1 MQVALVGLGVMGKN
15 LALNLIEKGL
25 TLVAY
30 DKNPDAGAELLS
42 CAKALGLADRLHIVS
57 DLNDMV
63 RRLEPPR
70 SILLLVPA
78 GELVDK
84 VCTELA
90 EAGVECDDIIVDCG
104 NSNYK
109 DGISR
114 KLKFQNKF
122 EFATMGI
129 SGGAEGARHGPAMM
143 ASGSEGGWERVE
155 PWFEKVAASYKGES
169 CFARVGQSASG
180 HFVKMVHNGIEYAL
194 MQLIAEMY
202 QLLRLGTNRTPKKVA
217 DIFNDWSEGTLNS
230 YLLSIS
236 SHILS
241 LETTEGEPLVDLIDN
256 KVGAK
261 GTGLWTAQNA
271 LELGI
276 AVPSLVAAVQARHL
290 TNTCDTHAAKEMTYA
305 AKATNTVEL
314 DLEELKDAFTLASL
328 LAYRQG
334 LALIKGASR
343 AHQWKVDLAK
353 TLQTWRAGCI
363 IRADYLDNVA
373 EGVEFID
380 SMQRESAA
388 LRKVTG
394 AAVASGLAFPVLT
407 ATQTYIATLTTPSNG
422 HLVQAQRDYFGE
434 HGIKTHSGEVCH
446 LTDLVDIDEKVR

>member
-42 CAKALGLADRLHIVS
+42 CAKTLGLADRLHIVS

-90 EAGVECDDIIVDCG
+90 EAGVDCDDIIVDCG

-114 KLKFQNKF
+114 KLKYQNKF

-202 QLLRLGTNRTPKKVA
+202 QLLRLGTNRSPKEVS
-217 DIFNDWSEGTLNS
+217 DIFNEWSEGTLNS

-305 AKATNTVEL
+305 AKSTDSVDL
-314 DLEELKDAFTLASL
+314 DLDELKDAFTLASL

-343 AHQWKVDLAK
+343 AHQWKVDLSK

-373 EGVEFID
+373 DGVEFID

-434 HGIKTHSGEVCH
+434 HGIKTHSGEICH
-446 LTDLVDIDEKVR
+446 LTDLVEIDEKVR

>member
-42 CAKALGLADRLHIVS
+42 CAKTLGLADRLHIVS

-90 EAGVECDDIIVDCG
+90 EAGVDCDDIIVDCG

-114 KLKFQNKF
+114 KLKYQNKF

-202 QLLRLGTNRTPKKVA
+202 QLLRLGTNRSPKEVA

-290 TNTCDTHAAKEMTYA
+290 TNTCDTHAAKEMTYV
-305 AKATNTVEL
+305 AKATDSVDL
-314 DLEELKDAFTLASL
+314 DLDELKDAFTLASL

-343 AHQWKVDLAK
+343 AHQWKVDLSK

-434 HGIKTHSGEVCH
+434 HGIKTHSGEICH
-446 LTDLVDIDEKVR
+446 LTDLVEIDEKVR

>member
-42 CAKALGLADRLHIVS
+42 CAKTLGLADRLHIVS

-90 EAGVECDDIIVDCG
+90 EAGVDCDDIIVDCG

-114 KLKFQNKF
+114 KLKYQNKF

-202 QLLRLGTNRTPKKVA
+202 QLLRLGTNRSPKEVA
-217 DIFNDWSEGTLNS
+217 DIFNEWSEGTLNS

-305 AKATNTVEL
+305 AKATDTVDL
-314 DLEELKDAFTLASL
+314 DLAELKDAFTLASL

-343 AHQWKVDLAK
+343 AHQWKVDLSK

-434 HGIKTHSGEVCH
+434 HGIKTHSGEICH
-446 LTDLVDIDEKVR
+446 LTDLVEIDEKVR

>member
-15 LALNLIEKGL
+15 LALNLIEKGI

-30 DKNPDAGAELLS
+30 DKNPNAGEELLS
-42 CAKALGLADRLHIVS
+42 CAKSQGMADKLHIVS
-57 DLNDMV
+57 DLGDMV
-63 RRLEPPR
+63 RRLEAPR

-78 GELVDK
+78 GELVDA
-84 VCTELA
+84 VCNELI
-90 EAGVECDDIIVDCG
+90 EAGVQCSDIIVDCG

-109 DGISR
+109 DGINR
-114 KLKFQNKF
+114 KLKYQDKF

-155 PWFEKVAASYKGES
+155 PWFTKVAASYKGES

-194 MQLIAEMY
+194 MQLIAEVY
-202 QLLRLGTNRTPKKVA
+202 QLLRHGTNRSPKEIA
-217 DIFNDWSEGTLNS
+217 EIFNEWSQGQLNS

-241 LETTEGEPLVDLIDN
+241 LENSHNVPLVDLIDN

-290 TNTCDTHAAKEMTYA
+290 TNACNTTAAQEMTYSA
-305 AKATNTVEL
+305 QNTTQVDIDL
-314 DLEELKDAFTLASL
+314 DELKDAFTLASL

-343 AHQWKVDLAK
+343 THQWKVDLAK

-363 IRADYLDNVA
+363 IRADYLDSVA
-373 EGVEFID
+373 QGVEFID
-380 SMQRESAA
+380 TLEKESLAM
-388 LRKVTG
+388 RKVTG
-394 AAVASGLAFPVLT
+394 QAVMTGLAFPVLS
-407 ATQTYIATLTTPSNG
+407 ATQTYLATLTTPSNG

-434 HGIKTHSGEVCH
+434 HGIKTHSGETCH
-446 LTDLVDIDEKVR
+446 LTDLVDIDAKVR

>member
-90 EAGVECDDIIVDCG
+90 EAGVDCDDIIVDCG

-114 KLKFQNKF
+114 KLKYQNKF

-202 QLLRLGTNRTPKKVA
+202 QLLRLGTNRSPKEVA
-217 DIFNDWSEGTLNS
+217 DIFNEWSEGTLNS

-305 AKATNTVEL
+305 AKATDTVDL
-314 DLEELKDAFTLASL
+314 DLAELKDAFTLASL

-343 AHQWKVDLAK
+343 AHQWKVDLSK

-407 ATQTYIATLTTPSNG
+407 ATQTYLATLTTPSNG

-434 HGIKTHSGEVCH
+434 HGIKTHSGEICH
-446 LTDLVDIDEKVR
+446 LTDLVEIDEKVR

>member
-15 LALNLIEKGL
+15 LALNLIEQGL

-30 DKNPDAGAELLS
+30 DRNPDAGAELLS
-42 CAKALGLADRLHIVS
+42 CAQSLGLAERLHIVS
-57 DLNDMV
+57 DLGDMI
-63 RRLEPPR
+63 RRLETPR

-78 GELVDK
+78 GELVDR
-84 VCTELA
+84 VCSDLV
-90 EAGVECDDIIVDCG
+90 EAGVDKDDIIIDCG

-109 DGISR
+109 DGIAR
-114 KLKFQNKF
+114 KLKYQNKF

-143 ASGSEGGWERVE
+143 ASGSEGGWERII
-155 PWFEKVAASYKGES
+155 PWFEKVAASYNGDS

-202 QLLRLGTNRTPKKVA
+202 QLLRHGTGRTPKEVA
-217 DIFNDWSEGTLNS
+217 EVFKSWSEGQLNS

-236 SHILS
+236 SHILE
-241 LETTEGEPLVDLIDN
+241 LETDNKESLVDLIDN

-290 TNTCDTHAAKEMTYA
+290 TNTIDTHAAKEMTYA
-305 AKATNTVEL
+305 SQQTANIDIDL
-314 DLEELKDAFTLASL
+314 DELKSAFYLASL
-328 LAYRQG
+328 LCYRQG

-343 AHQWKVDLAK
+343 AHQWKVDLGK

-363 IRADYLDNVA
+363 IRADYLDDIA

-380 SMQRESAA
+380 TLQAESLA

-394 AAVASGLAFPVLT
+394 LALSSGLAFPVLSS
-407 ATQTYIATLTTPSNG
+407 TQTYIATLSTPSNG

-434 HGIKTHSGEVCH
+434 HGIKTHSGETCH
-446 LTDLVDIDEKVR
+446 LTDLVEIDAKVR

>member
-15 LALNLIEKGL
+15 LALNLIEKGI

-30 DKNPDAGAELLS
+30 DKNPNAGEELLS
-42 CAKALGLADRLHIVS
+42 CAKSQGMADKLHIVS
-57 DLNDMV
+57 DLGDMV
-63 RRLEPPR
+63 RRLETPR

-78 GELVDK
+78 GELVDA
-84 VCTELA
+84 VCNELI
-90 EAGVECDDIIVDCG
+90 EAGVQCSDIIVDCG

-109 DGISR
+109 DGINR
-114 KLKFQNKF
+114 KLKYQDKF

-155 PWFEKVAASYKGES
+155 PWFTKVAASYKGES

-194 MQLIAEMY
+194 MQLIAEVY
-202 QLLRLGTNRTPKKVA
+202 QLLRHGTKRSPKEIA
-217 DIFNDWSEGTLNS
+217 EIFNEWSQGQLNS

-241 LETTEGEPLVDLIDN
+241 LENSQNVPLVDLIDN

-290 TNTCDTHAAKEMTYA
+290 TNACNTTAAQEMTYSA
-305 AKATNTVEL
+305 QNTTQADIDL
-314 DLEELKDAFTLASL
+314 DELKDAFTLASL

-343 AHQWKVDLAK
+343 THQWKVDLAK

-363 IRADYLDNVA
+363 IRADYLDSVA
-373 EGVEFID
+373 QGVEFID
-380 SMQRESAA
+380 TLEKESLAM
-388 LRKVTG
+388 RKVTG
-394 AAVASGLAFPVLT
+394 QAVMTGLAFPVLS
-407 ATQTYIATLTTPSNG
+407 ATQTYLATLTTPSNG

-434 HGIKTHSGEVCH
+434 HGIKTHSGETCH
-446 LTDLVDIDEKVR
+446 LTDLVDIDAKVR

>member
-90 EAGVECDDIIVDCG
+90 EAGVDCDDIIVDCG

-114 KLKFQNKF
+114 KLKYQNKF

-202 QLLRLGTNRTPKKVA
+202 QLLRLGTNRSPKEVA
-217 DIFNDWSEGTLNS
+217 DIFNEWSEGTLNS

-290 TNTCDTHAAKEMTYA
+290 TNTCDTHAAKEMTYV
-305 AKATNTVEL
+305 AKATDSVDL
-314 DLEELKDAFTLASL
+314 DLDELKDAFTLASL

-343 AHQWKVDLAK
+343 AHQWKVDLSK

-434 HGIKTHSGEVCH
+434 HGIKTHSGEICH
-446 LTDLVDIDEKVR
+446 LTDLVEIDEKVR

>member
-30 DKNPDAGAELLS
+30 DKNPDAGEDLLS
-42 CAKALGLADRLHIVS
+42 CAKAQGMADRLHIVS

-63 RRLEPPR
+63 RRLAAPR

-78 GELVDK
+78 GELVDA
-84 VCTELA
+84 VCNELV

-114 KLKFQNKF
+114 KLKYQNKF

-194 MQLIAEMY
+194 MQLIAEVY
-202 QLLRLGTNRTPKKVA
+202 QLLRLGTGRSAQQVA
-217 DIFNDWSEGTLNS
+217 EIFNQWSEGELNS

-241 LETTEGEPLVDLIDN
+241 LETDADEALVDLIDN

-290 TNTCDTHAAKEMTYA
+290 TNTGDTHAAKEMTYA
-305 AKATNTVEL
+305 AKSTSPVDIDL
-314 DLEELKDAFTLASL
+314 DELKQAFMLASL

-343 AHQWKVDLAK
+343 AHQWKVDLSK

-363 IRADYLDNVA
+363 IRADYLDNIA
-373 EGVEFID
+373 QGVEFID
-380 SMQRESAA
+380 TLGDEALS
-388 LRKVTG
+388 LRKITG
-394 AAVASGLAFPVLT
+394 QAMMSGLAFPVLSS
-407 ATQTYIATLTTPSNG
+407 TQTYLATLTTPSNG

-446 LTDLVDIDEKVR
+446 LTDLVEIDAKVR

>member
-15 LALNLIEKGL
+15 LALNLIEKGI

-30 DKNPDAGAELLS
+30 DKNPNAGEELLS
-42 CAKALGLADRLHIVS
+42 CAKSQGMADKLHIVS
-57 DLNDMV
+57 DLGDMV
-63 RRLEPPR
+63 RRLETPR

-78 GELVDK
+78 GELVDA
-84 VCTELA
+84 VCNELI
-90 EAGVECDDIIVDCG
+90 EAGVQCSDIIVDCG

-109 DGISR
+109 DGINR
-114 KLKFQNKF
+114 KLKYQDKF

-155 PWFEKVAASYKGES
+155 PWFTKVAASYKGES

-194 MQLIAEMY
+194 MQLIAEVY
-202 QLLRLGTNRTPKKVA
+202 QLLRHGTKRSPKEIA
-217 DIFNDWSEGTLNS
+217 EIFNEWSQGQLNS

-241 LETTEGEPLVDLIDN
+241 LENSQNVPLVDLIDN

-290 TNTCDTHAAKEMTYA
+290 TNACNTTAAQEMTYSVQ
-305 AKATNTVEL
+305 NTTQVDVDL
-314 DLEELKDAFTLASL
+314 DELKDAFTLASL

-343 AHQWKVDLAK
+343 THQWKVDLAK

-363 IRADYLDNVA
+363 IRADYLDSVA
-373 EGVEFID
+373 QGVEFID
-380 SMQRESAA
+380 TLEKESLAM
-388 LRKVTG
+388 RKVTG
-394 AAVASGLAFPVLT
+394 QAVMTGLAFPVLS
-407 ATQTYIATLTTPSNG
+407 ATQTYLATLTTPSNG

-434 HGIKTHSGEVCH
+434 HGIKTHSGETCH
-446 LTDLVDIDEKVR
+446 LTDLVDIDAKVR

>member
-15 LALNLIEKGL
+15 LALNLIEQGM

-30 DKNPDAGAELLS
+30 DKNPDAGEELLS
-42 CAKALGLADRLHIVS
+42 CAKSQGMADRLHIVS
-57 DLNDMV
+57 DLGDMV
-63 RRLEPPR
+63 KRLTPPR
-70 SILLLVPA
+70 SVLLLVPA

-84 VCTELA
+84 VCNELV
-90 EAGVECDDIIVDCG
+90 EAGVDCNDIIVDCG

-114 KLKFQNKF
+114 KLKYQNKF

-202 QLLRLGTNRTPKKVA
+202 QLLRLGTNRTPHEVA
-217 DIFNDWSEGTLNS
+217 EIFNQWSEGALNS

-241 LETTEGEPLVDLIDN
+241 LETDAGEALVDLIDN

-290 TNTCDTHAAKEMTYA
+290 TNTADTHAAKEMTYA
-305 AKATNTVEL
+305 AKATTLIEL
-314 DLEELKDAFTLASL
+314 DLDELKDAFMFASL

-343 AHQWKVDLAK
+343 AHQWKVDLSK

-363 IRADYLDNVA
+363 IRADYLDNIA

-380 SMQRESAA
+380 TLETESLA
-388 LRKVTG
+388 LRKITG
-394 AAVASGLAFPVLT
+394 QAMMTGLAFPVLSS
-407 ATQTYIATLTTPSNG
+407 TQTYFATLTTPSNG

-434 HGIKTHSGEVCH
+434 HGIKTRCGDVCH
-446 LTDLVDIDEKVR
+446 LTDLVEIDAKVR

>member
-15 LALNLIEKGL
+15 LALNLIEKGI

-30 DKNPDAGAELLS
+30 DKNPHAGEELLS
-42 CAKALGLADRLHIVS
+42 CAKSQGMADRLHIVS
-57 DLNDMV
+57 DLRDMV
-63 RRLEPPR
+63 RRLEAPR

-78 GELVDK
+78 GELVDA
-84 VCTELA
+84 VCNELV
-90 EAGVECDDIIVDCG
+90 EAGVECNDIIVDCG

-109 DGISR
+109 DGITR
-114 KLKFQNKF
+114 KLKYQNKF

-143 ASGSEGGWERVE
+143 ASGSEGGWGRIE
-155 PWFEKVAASYKGES
+155 PWFEKAAASFNGES

-194 MQLIAEMY
+194 MQLIAEVY
-202 QLLRLGTNRTPKKVA
+202 QLLRIGTGRSPKEVA
-217 DIFNDWSEGTLNS
+217 EIFNDWSQGQLNS

-241 LETTEGEPLVDLIDN
+241 LENQNNVPLADLIDN

-290 TNTCDTHAAKEMTYA
+290 TNACNTTAAQEMSYA
-305 AKATNTVEL
+305 AKSTNNVDI
-314 DLEELKDAFTLASL
+314 DLEELKDAFLLASL

-343 AHQWKVDLAK
+343 THQWKVDLSK

-363 IRADYLDNVA
+363 IRADYLDSVA
-373 EGVEFID
+373 QGVEFID
-380 SMQRESAA
+380 TLEKESNS
-388 LRKVTG
+388 LRKITG
-394 AAVASGLAFPVLT
+394 QAVMTGLAFPVLG
-407 ATQTYIATLTTPSNG
+407 ATQTYLATLTTPSNG

-434 HGIKTHSGEVCH
+434 HGVKTHSGEACH
-446 LTDLVDIDEKVR
+446 LTDLVDLDAKVR

>member
-90 EAGVECDDIIVDCG
+90 EAGVDCNDIIVDCG

-114 KLKFQNKF
+114 KLKYQNKF

-202 QLLRLGTNRTPKKVA
+202 QLLRLGTNRSPKEVA
-217 DIFNDWSEGTLNS
+217 DIFNEWSEGTLNS

-305 AKATNTVEL
+305 AKATDTVDL
-314 DLEELKDAFTLASL
+314 DLAELKDAFTLASL

-343 AHQWKVDLAK
+343 AHQWKVDLSK

-434 HGIKTHSGEVCH
+434 HGIKTHSGEICH

>member
-202 QLLRLGTNRTPKKVA
+202 QLLRLGTNRTPKEVA
-217 DIFNDWSEGTLNS
+217 QIFNDWSEGTLNS

>member
-15 LALNLIEKGL
+15 IALNLIEQGI

-30 DKNPDAGAELLS
+30 DKNPHAGEELIS
-42 CAKALGLADRLHIVS
+42 CAKAEGMADRLHIVS
-57 DLNDMV
+57 DLGDMV
-63 RRLEPPR
+63 RRLEAPR

-78 GELVDK
+78 GELVDA
-84 VCTELA
+84 VCNDLVD
-90 EAGVECDDIIVDCG
+90 AGVECNDIIIDCG

-109 DGISR
+109 DGITR
-114 KLKFQNKF
+114 KLKYQNKF

-143 ASGSEGGWERVE
+143 ASGSEGGWGRIE
-155 PWFEKVAASYKGES
+155 PWFEKVAASYNGTS

-194 MQLIAEMY
+194 MQLIAEVY
-202 QLLRLGTNRTPKKVA
+202 QLLRLGTNRSPKEVA
-217 DIFNDWSEGTLNS
+217 EIFNQWSEGHLNS
-230 YLLSIS
+230 YLLAIT

-241 LETTEGEPLVDLIDN
+241 LESDKQVPIVDLIDN

-290 TNTCDTHAAKEMTYA
+290 TNASDTTAAQEMTYA
-305 AKATNTVEL
+305 SKSTTSVDVDL
-314 DLEELKDAFTLASL
+314 DELKDAFTLASL

-343 AHQWKVDLAK
+343 THQWKVDLSK

-373 EGVEFID
+373 QGVEYID
-380 SMQRESAA
+380 SLDKEANS
-388 LRKVTG
+388 LRKITG
-394 AAVASGLAFPVLT
+394 QAIMSGLAFPVLS
-407 ATQTYIATLTTPSNG
+407 ASQTYLATLTTPSNG

-434 HGIKTHSGEVCH
+434 HGIKTHSGETCH
-446 LTDLVDIDEKVR
+446 LTDLVAIDAKVR

>member
-90 EAGVECDDIIVDCG
+90 EAGVDCDDIIVDCG

-114 KLKFQNKF
+114 KLKYQNKF

-202 QLLRLGTNRTPKKVA
+202 QLLRLGTNRSPKEVA
-217 DIFNDWSEGTLNS
+217 DIFNEWSEGTLNS

-305 AKATNTVEL
+305 AKATDTV
-314 DLEELKDAFTLASL
+314 DLGLAELKDAFTLASL

-343 AHQWKVDLAK
+343 AHQWKVDLSK

-434 HGIKTHSGEVCH
+434 HGIKTHSGEICH
-446 LTDLVDIDEKVR
+446 LTDLVEIDEKVR

>member
-202 QLLRLGTNRTPKKVA
+202 QLLRLGTNRTPKEVA

-314 DLEELKDAFTLASL
+314 DLEELKDAFTMASL

>member
-15 LALNLIEKGL
+15 LALNLIEKGI

-30 DKNPDAGAELLS
+30 DKNPNAGEELLS
-42 CAKALGLADRLHIVS
+42 CAKSQGMAEKLHIVS
-57 DLNDMV
+57 DFRDMV
-63 RRLEPPR
+63 RRLEAPR

-78 GELVDK
+78 GELVDA
-84 VCTELA
+84 VCSELV
-90 EAGVECDDIIVDCG
+90 EAGVECNDIIVDCG

-109 DGISR
+109 DGITR
-114 KLKFQNKF
+114 KLKYQNKF

-143 ASGSEGGWERVE
+143 ASGSEGGWGRIE
-155 PWFEKVAASYKGES
+155 PWFEKVAASYNGES

-194 MQLIAEMY
+194 MQLIAEVY
-202 QLLRLGTNRTPKKVA
+202 QLLRLGTGRSPREVA
-217 DIFNDWSEGTLNS
+217 DILNDWSEGQLNS

-241 LETTEGEPLVDLIDN
+241 LEDDNNVPLVDLIDN

-290 TNTCDTHAAKEMTYA
+290 TNACNTTAAQEMTYA
-305 AKATNTVEL
+305 AKSTNQVDIDL
-314 DLEELKDAFTLASL
+314 DELKDAFTLASL

-343 AHQWKVDLAK
+343 THQWKVDLSK

-363 IRADYLDNVA
+363 IRAGYLDSVA
-373 EGVEFID
+373 QGVTFID
-380 SMQRESAA
+380 TLEIEAQA

-394 AAVASGLAFPVLT
+394 QAIMTGLAFPVLG
-407 ATQTYIATLTTPSNG
+407 ASQTYLATLTTPSNG

-434 HGIKTHSGEVCH
+434 HGVKTHSGETCH
-446 LTDLVDIDEKVR
+446 LTDLVDIDAKVR

>member
-90 EAGVECDDIIVDCG
+90 EAGVDCDDIIVDCG

-114 KLKFQNKF
+114 KLKYQNKF

-169 CFARVGQSASG
+169 WFERVGQSASG

-202 QLLRLGTNRTPKKVA
+202 QLLRLGTNRSPKEVA
-217 DIFNDWSEGTLNS
+217 DIFNEWSEGTLNS

-305 AKATNTVEL
+305 AKATDTVDL
-314 DLEELKDAFTLASL
+314 DLAELKDAFTLASL

-343 AHQWKVDLAK
+343 AHQWKVDLSK

-394 AAVASGLAFPVLT
+394 AAVSSGLAFPVLT

-434 HGIKTHSGEVCH
+434 HGIKTHSGEICH
-446 LTDLVDIDEKVR
+446 LTDLVEIDEKVR

>member
-15 LALNLIEKGL
+15 LALNLIGKGL

-30 DKNPDAGAELLS
+30 DTNPDAGEELLS
-42 CAKALGLADRLHIVS
+42 CAKSQGMAERLHIVS
-57 DLNDMV
+57 DLHDMV
-63 RRLEPPR
+63 RRLETPR

-84 VCTELA
+84 VCHDLVD
-90 EAGVECDDIIVDCG
+90 AGVSKDDIIIDCG

-109 DGISR
+109 DGIAR

-143 ASGSEGGWERVE
+143 ASGSEGGWERIE
-155 PWFEKVAASYKGES
+155 PWFEKVAASYNGDS

-194 MQLIAEMY
+194 MQLIAETY
-202 QLLRLGTNRTPKKVA
+202 QLLRLGAGKTPQQIA
-217 DIFNDWSEGTLNS
+217 EIFDTWAEGELNS

-236 SHILS
+236 SHILK
-241 LETTEGEPLVDLIDN
+241 LATKDNTPLVDLIDN

-290 TNTCDTHAAKEMTYA
+290 TNTGDTHAAKEMTYA
-305 AKATNTVEL
+305 AKQTDSIDIDIDQL
-314 DLEELKDAFTLASL
+314 QQAFHLASL
-328 LAYRQG
+328 LCYRQG

-343 AHQWKVDLAK
+343 NHQWKVDLNK

-363 IRADYLDNVA
+363 IRADYLDQIA
-373 EGVEFID
+373 QGVEFID
-380 SMQRESAA
+380 TLDEQAKA
-388 LRKVTG
+388 LRSVTG
-394 AAVASGLAFPVLT
+394 AAVTTGLAFPVLC
-407 ATQTYIATLTTPSNG
+407 ATQNYLATLSTPSNG

-434 HGIKTHSGEVCH
+434 HGIKTHTGELCH
-446 LTDLVDIDEKVR
+446 LTDLVDIDAKVR

>member
-15 LALNLIEKGL
+15 LALNLIEKGI

-30 DKNPDAGAELLS
+30 DKNPHAGEELLS
-42 CAKALGLADRLHIVS
+42 CAKSQGMADRLHIVS
-57 DLNDMV
+57 DLRDMV
-63 RRLEPPR
+63 RRLEAPR

-78 GELVDK
+78 GELVDA
-84 VCTELA
+84 VCNELV
-90 EAGVECDDIIVDCG
+90 EAGVECNDIIVDCG

-109 DGISR
+109 DGITR
-114 KLKFQNKF
+114 KLKYQNKF

-143 ASGSEGGWERVE
+143 ASGSEGGWGRIE
-155 PWFEKVAASYKGES
+155 PWFEKAAASFNGES

-194 MQLIAEMY
+194 MQLIAEVY
-202 QLLRLGTNRTPKKVA
+202 QLLRIGTGRSPKEVA
-217 DIFNDWSEGTLNS
+217 EIFNDWSQGQLNS

-241 LETTEGEPLVDLIDN
+241 LENQNNVPLADLIDN

-290 TNTCDTHAAKEMTYA
+290 TNACNTTAAQEMSYA
-305 AKATNTVEL
+305 AKSTNNVDI
-314 DLEELKDAFTLASL
+314 DLEELKDAFLLASL

-343 AHQWKVDLAK
+343 THQWKVDLSK

-363 IRADYLDNVA
+363 IRADYLYSVA
-373 EGVEFID
+373 QGVEFID
-380 SMQRESAA
+380 TLEKESNS
-388 LRKVTG
+388 LRKITG
-394 AAVASGLAFPVLT
+394 QAVMTGLAFPVLG
-407 ATQTYIATLTTPSNG
+407 ATQTYLATLTTPSNG

-434 HGIKTHSGEVCH
+434 HGVKTHSGEACH
-446 LTDLVDIDEKVR
+446 LTDLVDLDAKVR

>member
-90 EAGVECDDIIVDCG
+90 EAGVDCDDIIVDCG

-114 KLKFQNKF
+114 KLKYQNKF

-202 QLLRLGTNRTPKKVA
+202 QLLRLGTNRSPKEVA
-217 DIFNDWSEGTLNS
+217 DIFNEWSEGTLNS

-305 AKATNTVEL
+305 AKATGTVDL
-314 DLEELKDAFTLASL
+314 DLAELKDAFTLASL

-343 AHQWKVDLAK
+343 AHQWKVDLSK

-434 HGIKTHSGEVCH
+434 HGIKTHSVEICH
-446 LTDLVDIDEKVR
+446 LTDLVEIDEKVR

>member
-15 LALNLIEKGL
+15 LALNLIEKGI

-30 DKNPDAGAELLS
+30 DKNPNAGEELLS
-42 CAKALGLADRLHIVS
+42 CAKSQGIADKLHIVS
-57 DLNDMV
+57 DLGDMV
-63 RRLEPPR
+63 RRLEAPR

-78 GELVDK
+78 GELVDA
-84 VCTELA
+84 VCNELI
-90 EAGVECDDIIVDCG
+90 EAGVQCSDIIVDCG

-109 DGISR
+109 DGINR
-114 KLKFQNKF
+114 KLKYQDKF

-155 PWFEKVAASYKGES
+155 PWFTKVAASYKGES

-194 MQLIAEMY
+194 MQLIAEVY
-202 QLLRLGTNRTPKKVA
+202 QLLRHGTNRSPKEIA
-217 DIFNDWSEGTLNS
+217 EIFNEWSQGQLNS

-241 LETTEGEPLVDLIDN
+241 LENSHNMPLVDLIDN

-290 TNTCDTHAAKEMTYA
+290 TNACNTTAAQEMTYSA
-305 AKATNTVEL
+305 QNTTQVDIDL
-314 DLEELKDAFTLASL
+314 DELKDAFTLASL

-343 AHQWKVDLAK
+343 THQWKVDLAK

-363 IRADYLDNVA
+363 IRADYLDSVA
-373 EGVEFID
+373 QGVEFID
-380 SMQRESAA
+380 TLEKESLAM
-388 LRKVTG
+388 RKVTG
-394 AAVASGLAFPVLT
+394 QAVMTGLAFPVLS
-407 ATQTYIATLTTPSNG
+407 ATQTYLATLTTPSNG

-434 HGIKTHSGEVCH
+434 HGIKTHSGETCH
-446 LTDLVDIDEKVR
+446 LTDLVDIDAKVR

>member
-1 MQVALVGLGVMGKN
+1 
-15 LALNLIEKGL
+15 
-25 TLVAY
+25 
-30 DKNPDAGAELLS
+30 
-42 CAKALGLADRLHIVS
+42 
-57 DLNDMV
+57 
-63 RRLEPPR
+63 
-70 SILLLVPA
+70 
-78 GELVDK
+78 LVDK

-90 EAGVECDDIIVDCG
+90 EAGVDCDDIIVDCG

-114 KLKFQNKF
+114 KLKYQNKF

-202 QLLRLGTNRTPKKVA
+202 QLLRLGTNRSPKEVA
-217 DIFNDWSEGTLNS
+217 DIFNEWSEGTLNS

-305 AKATNTVEL
+305 AKATDTVDL
-314 DLEELKDAFTLASL
+314 DLAELKDAFTLASL

-343 AHQWKVDLAK
+343 AHQWKVDLSK

-434 HGIKTHSGEVCH
+434 HGIKTHSGEICH
-446 LTDLVDIDEKVR
+446 LTDLVEIDEKVR

>member
-15 LALNLIEKGL
+15 LALNLIEKGI

-30 DKNPDAGAELLS
+30 DKNPNAGEELLS
-42 CAKALGLADRLHIVS
+42 CAKSQGMADKLHIVS
-57 DLNDMV
+57 DLGDMV
-63 RRLEPPR
+63 RRLETPR

-78 GELVDK
+78 GELVDA
-84 VCTELA
+84 VCNELI
-90 EAGVECDDIIVDCG
+90 EAGVQCSDIIVDCG

-109 DGISR
+109 DGINR
-114 KLKFQNKF
+114 KLKYQDKF

-155 PWFEKVAASYKGES
+155 PWFTKVAASYKGES

-202 QLLRLGTNRTPKKVA
+202 QLLRHGTNRSPKEIA
-217 DIFNDWSEGTLNS
+217 EIFNEWSQGQLNS

-241 LETTEGEPLVDLIDN
+241 LENSQNVPLVDLIDN

-290 TNTCDTHAAKEMTYA
+290 TNACNTTAAQEMTYNA
-305 AKATNTVEL
+305 QNTTKVDIDL
-314 DLEELKDAFTLASL
+314 DELKDAFTLASL

-343 AHQWKVDLAK
+343 THQWKVDLAK

-363 IRADYLDNVA
+363 IRADYLDSVA
-373 EGVEFID
+373 QGVEFID
-380 SMQRESAA
+380 TLEKESLAM
-388 LRKVTG
+388 RKVTG
-394 AAVASGLAFPVLT
+394 QAVMTGLAFPVLS
-407 ATQTYIATLTTPSNG
+407 ATQTYLATLTTPSNG

-434 HGIKTHSGEVCH
+434 HGIKTHSGETCH
-446 LTDLVDIDEKVR
+446 LTDLVDIDAKVR

>member
-30 DKNPDAGAELLS
+30 DKNTDAGAELLS

-90 EAGVECDDIIVDCG
+90 EAGVDCDDIIVDCG

-114 KLKFQNKF
+114 KLKYQNKF

-202 QLLRLGTNRTPKKVA
+202 QLLRLGTNRSPKEVA
-217 DIFNDWSEGTLNS
+217 DIFNEWSEGTLNS

-305 AKATNTVEL
+305 AKATDTVDL
-314 DLEELKDAFTLASL
+314 DLAELKDAFTLASL

-343 AHQWKVDLAK
+343 AHQWKVDLSK

-434 HGIKTHSGEVCH
+434 HGIKTHSGEICH
-446 LTDLVDIDEKVR
+446 LT

>member
-90 EAGVECDDIIVDCG
+90 EAGVDCDDIIVDCG

-114 KLKFQNKF
+114 KLKYQNKF

-202 QLLRLGTNRTPKKVA
+202 QLLRLGTNRSPKEVA
-217 DIFNDWSEGTLNS
+217 DIFNEWSEGTLNS

-305 AKATNTVEL
+305 AKATDTVDL
-314 DLEELKDAFTLASL
+314 DLAELKDAFTLASL
-328 LAYRQG
+328 FAYRQG

-343 AHQWKVDLAK
+343 AHQWKVDLSK

-434 HGIKTHSGEVCH
+434 HGIKTHSGEICH
-446 LTDLVDIDEKVR
+446 LTDLVEIDEKVR

>member
-15 LALNLIEKGL
+15 LALNLIENGL

-30 DKNPDAGAELLS
+30 DKNPDAGEELLRL
-42 CAKALGLADRLHIVS
+42 AKKECVADKLHIVS
-57 DLNDMV
+57 EIGDMV
-63 RRLEPPR
+63 RRLQSPR

-78 GELVDK
+78 GELVDR
-84 VCTELA
+84 VCSELID
-90 EAGVECDDIIVDCG
+90 AGVSIDDIIIDCG

-109 DGISR
+109 DGIAR
-114 KLKFQNKF
+114 KLKYQNKF

-143 ASGSEGGWERVE
+143 ASGSEGGWERLE
-155 PWFEKVAASYKGES
+155 PWLEKVAASFNKES
-169 CFARVGQSASG
+169 CFARVGKSASG

-194 MQLIAEMY
+194 MQLIAEVY
-202 QLLRLGTNRTPKKVA
+202 QLLRLGTGRSPKEIA
-217 DIFNDWSEGTLNS
+217 AIFDTWGQGELNS

-236 SHILS
+236 GHILS
-241 LETTEGEPLVDLIDN
+241 LETDTADPLVDLIEN

-276 AVPSLVAAVQARHL
+276 AVPALVAAVQARHL
-290 TNTCDTHAAKEMTYA
+290 TKFRDTHAAQEMTYA
-305 AKATNTVEL
+305 DKNTSMVEI
-314 DLEELKDAFTLASL
+314 DLKELEQAFHLASL

-343 AHQWKVDLAK
+343 THQWKVDLAK

-363 IRADYLDNVA
+363 IRADYLDQIA
-373 EGVEFID
+373 LGLGHID
-380 SMQRESAA
+380 TMSEEANA

-394 AAVASGLAFPVLT
+394 QAIMTGLAMPVIS
-407 ATQTYIATLTTPSNG
+407 ASQTYLASLTTPSSG

-434 HGIKTHSGEVCH
+434 HGIKTHSGESCH
-446 LTDLVDIDEKVR
+446 LTDLVEIANKVR

>member
-42 CAKALGLADRLHIVS
+42 CAKTLGLADRLHIVS

-90 EAGVECDDIIVDCG
+90 EAGVDCDDIIVDCG

-114 KLKFQNKF
+114 KLKYQNKF

-202 QLLRLGTNRTPKKVA
+202 QLLRLGTNRSPKEVA
-217 DIFNDWSEGTLNS
+217 DIFNEWSEGTLNS

-305 AKATNTVEL
+305 AKSTDSVDL
-314 DLEELKDAFTLASL
+314 DLDELKDAFTLASL

-343 AHQWKVDLAK
+343 AHQWKVDLSK

-373 EGVEFID
+373 DGVEFID

-422 HLVQAQRDYFGE
+422 HLVQAQRHYFGE
-434 HGIKTHSGEVCH
+434 HGTKTHSGEICH
-446 LTDLVDIDEKVR
+446 LTDLVEIDEKVR

>member
-90 EAGVECDDIIVDCG
+90 EAGVDCDDIIVDCG

-114 KLKFQNKF
+114 KLKYQNKF

-202 QLLRLGTNRTPKKVA
+202 QLLRLGTNRSPKEVA
-217 DIFNDWSEGTLNS
+217 DIFNEWSEGTLNS

-305 AKATNTVEL
+305 AKATDTADL
-314 DLEELKDAFTLASL
+314 DLAELKDAFTLASL

-343 AHQWKVDLAK
+343 AHQWKVDLSK

-434 HGIKTHSGEVCH
+434 HGIKTHSGEICH
-446 LTDLVDIDEKVR
+446 LTDLVEIDEKVR

>member
-90 EAGVECDDIIVDCG
+90 EAGVDCDDIIVDCG

-114 KLKFQNKF
+114 KLKYQNKF

-143 ASGSEGGWERVE
+143 ASGSEGGWECVE

-169 CFARVGQSASG
+169 SFARVGQSASG

-202 QLLRLGTNRTPKKVA
+202 QLLRLGTNRSPKEVA
-217 DIFNDWSEGTLNS
+217 DIFNEWSEGTLNS

-305 AKATNTVEL
+305 AKATDTVDL
-314 DLEELKDAFTLASL
+314 DLAELKDAFTLASL

-343 AHQWKVDLAK
+343 AHQWKVDLSK

-434 HGIKTHSGEVCH
+434 HGIKTHSGEICH
-446 LTDLVDIDEKVR
+446 LTDLVEIDEKVR

>member
-15 LALNLIEKGL
+15 LALNLIEKGI

-30 DKNPDAGAELLS
+30 DKNPNAGEELLS
-42 CAKALGLADRLHIVS
+42 CAKSQGMADKLHIVS
-57 DLNDMV
+57 DLGDMV
-63 RRLEPPR
+63 RRLEAPR

-78 GELVDK
+78 GELVDA
-84 VCTELA
+84 VCNELI
-90 EAGVECDDIIVDCG
+90 EAGVQCSDIIVDCG

-109 DGISR
+109 DGINR
-114 KLKFQNKF
+114 KLKYQDKF

-155 PWFEKVAASYKGES
+155 PWFTKVAASYKGES

-202 QLLRLGTNRTPKKVA
+202 QLLRHGTNRSPKEIA
-217 DIFNDWSEGTLNS
+217 EIFNEWSQGQLNS

-241 LETTEGEPLVDLIDN
+241 LENSHNVPLVDLIDN

-290 TNTCDTHAAKEMTYA
+290 TNACNTTAAQEMTYSA
-305 AKATNTVEL
+305 QNTTQVDI
-314 DLEELKDAFTLASL
+314 DLNELKDAFTLASL

-343 AHQWKVDLAK
+343 THQWKVDLAK

-363 IRADYLDNVA
+363 IRADYLDSVA
-373 EGVEFID
+373 QGVEFID
-380 SMQRESAA
+380 TLEKESLAM
-388 LRKVTG
+388 RKVTG
-394 AAVASGLAFPVLT
+394 QAVMTGLAFPVLS
-407 ATQTYIATLTTPSNG
+407 ATQTYLATLTTPSNG

-434 HGIKTHSGEVCH
+434 HGIKTHSGETCH
-446 LTDLVDIDEKVR
+446 LTDLVDIDAKVR

>member
-15 LALNLIEKGL
+15 LALNLIEKGI

-30 DKNPDAGAELLS
+30 DKNPHAGEELLS
-42 CAKALGLADRLHIVS
+42 CAKSQGMADRLHIVS
-57 DLNDMV
+57 DLRDMV
-63 RRLEPPR
+63 RRLEAPR

-78 GELVDK
+78 GELVDA
-84 VCTELA
+84 VCNELV
-90 EAGVECDDIIVDCG
+90 EAGVECNDIIVDCG

-109 DGISR
+109 DGITR
-114 KLKFQNKF
+114 KLKYQNKF

-143 ASGSEGGWERVE
+143 ASGSEGGWGRIE
-155 PWFEKVAASYKGES
+155 PWFEKAAASFNGES

-194 MQLIAEMY
+194 MQLIAEVY
-202 QLLRLGTNRTPKKVA
+202 QLLRIGTGRSPKEVA
-217 DIFNDWSEGTLNS
+217 EIFNDWSQGQLNS

-241 LETTEGEPLVDLIDN
+241 LENQNNVPLADLIDN

-290 TNTCDTHAAKEMTYA
+290 TNACNTTAAQEMSYA
-305 AKATNTVEL
+305 AKSTNNVDI
-314 DLEELKDAFTLASL
+314 DLEELKDAFLLASL

-343 AHQWKVDLAK
+343 THQWKVDLSK

-363 IRADYLDNVA
+363 IRADYLDSVA
-373 EGVEFID
+373 QGVEFID
-380 SMQRESAA
+380 TLEKESNS
-388 LRKVTG
+388 LRKITG
-394 AAVASGLAFPVLT
+394 QAVMTGLAFPVLG
-407 ATQTYIATLTTPSNG
+407 ATQTYLATLTTPSNG

-434 HGIKTHSGEVCH
+434 HGIKTHSGETCH
-446 LTDLVDIDEKVR
+446 LTDLVDIDAKVR

>member
-42 CAKALGLADRLHIVS
+42 CAKTLGLADRLHIVS

-90 EAGVECDDIIVDCG
+90 EAGVDCDDIIVDCG

-114 KLKFQNKF
+114 KLKYQNKF

-202 QLLRLGTNRTPKKVA
+202 QLLRLGTNRSPKEVA
-217 DIFNDWSEGTLNS
+217 DIFNEWSEGTLNS

-305 AKATNTVEL
+305 AKSTDSVDL
-314 DLEELKDAFTLASL
+314 DLDELKDAFTLASL

-343 AHQWKVDLAK
+343 AHQWKVDLSK

-373 EGVEFID
+373 DGVEFID
-380 SMQRESAA
+380 SMQRESGA

-434 HGIKTHSGEVCH
+434 HGIKTHSGEICH
-446 LTDLVDIDEKVR
+446 LTDLVEIDEKVR

>member
-1 MQVALVGLGVMGKN
+1 M
-15 LALNLIEKGL
+15 
-25 TLVAY
+25 
-30 DKNPDAGAELLS
+30 
-42 CAKALGLADRLHIVS
+42 S

-90 EAGVECDDIIVDCG
+90 EAGVDCDDIIVDCG

-114 KLKFQNKF
+114 KLKYQNKF

-202 QLLRLGTNRTPKKVA
+202 QLLRLGTNRSPKEVA
-217 DIFNDWSEGTLNS
+217 DIFNEWSEGTLNS

-305 AKATNTVEL
+305 AKSTDSVDL
-314 DLEELKDAFTLASL
+314 DLDELKDAFTLASL

-343 AHQWKVDLAK
+343 AHQWKVDLSK

-373 EGVEFID
+373 DGVEFID

-434 HGIKTHSGEVCH
+434 HGIKTHSGEICH
-446 LTDLVDIDEKVR
+446 LTDLVEIDEKVR

>member
-1 MQVALVGLGVMGKN
+1 
-15 LALNLIEKGL
+15 
-25 TLVAY
+25 
-30 DKNPDAGAELLS
+30 
-42 CAKALGLADRLHIVS
+42 
-57 DLNDMV
+57 
-63 RRLEPPR
+63 
-70 SILLLVPA
+70 
-78 GELVDK
+78 
-84 VCTELA
+84 
-90 EAGVECDDIIVDCG
+90 
-104 NSNYK
+104 
-109 DGISR
+109 
-114 KLKFQNKF
+114 
-122 EFATMGI
+122 
-129 SGGAEGARHGPAMM
+129 
-143 ASGSEGGWERVE
+143 
-155 PWFEKVAASYKGES
+155 
-169 CFARVGQSASG
+169 
-180 HFVKMVHNGIEYAL
+180 

-202 QLLRLGTNRTPKKVA
+202 QLLRLGTNRSPKEVA
-217 DIFNDWSEGTLNS
+217 DIFNEWSEGTLNS

-305 AKATNTVEL
+305 AKATDTVDL
-314 DLEELKDAFTLASL
+314 DLAELKDAFTLASL

-343 AHQWKVDLAK
+343 AHQWKVDLSK

-434 HGIKTHSGEVCH
+434 HGIKTHSGEICH
-446 LTDLVDIDEKVR
+446 LTDLVEIDEKVR